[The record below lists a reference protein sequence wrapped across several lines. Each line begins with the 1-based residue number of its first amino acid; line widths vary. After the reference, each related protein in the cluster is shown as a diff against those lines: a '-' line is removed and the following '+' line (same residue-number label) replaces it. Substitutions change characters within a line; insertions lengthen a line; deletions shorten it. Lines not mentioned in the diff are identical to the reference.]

1 MERDFNNVR
10 TMEQYQEDLLKWIR
24 EEAEEKDRRKWTRMQ
39 VEQVIQEVDECILV
53 ELEELCK
60 KKGIL
65 VGTMKY
71 YCPDFY
77 ESVVEKT
84 KVIALEEIIEEIGTE
99 KWNPLDT
106 LRKLIR
112 QKNENHR
119 LKRYNEKI
127 SCDDIQNHD
136 PHWFKTVFGQRFLT
150 LADIA
155 EEGIGSPRLVKV
167 MDKEY
172 SR

>member
-1 MERDFNNVR
+1 MR

-24 EEAEEKDRRKWTRMQ
+24 KEAEEKDRRKWTRMQ
-39 VEQVIQEVDECILV
+39 VEQVILEVDECILV

-65 VGTMKY
+65 VGTVKY

-84 KVIALEEIIEEIGTE
+84 KITVMEEIIKEIGTE

-112 QKNENHR
+112 QKNEDHR

-136 PHWFKTVFGQRFLT
+136 PHWFETVFGQRFLT
-150 LADIA
+150 LTDIA
-155 EEGIGSPRLVKV
+155 EKGIGSPRLVKV
-167 MDKEY
+167 LDKEY